1 MRIEVLGCSGGI
13 GDGRQTTSFLIDD
26 DILLDAGSGVLSLSR
41 AAMVR
46 VDHVFITHSH
56 LDHILSLPL
65 LLDSVANER
74 DKPLQLHAIP
84 EVLEILKDHIFN
96 WRIWPDFSRIPSTK
110 APFLA
115 FSPIQLGEV
124 WSQPDATGVRREITP
139 ITAHHTVPTSGFH
152 LHGSEGSLLFS
163 ADTNS
168 HPALWRLVEQ
178 IPDLLHLVVECSYVS
193 AQRDIAEASR
203 HFHAL
208 ELATHLA
215 QLELAAKVWITH
227 LKPGAEAE
235 IMAELRANLP
245 VDTLL
250 VIERLESGR
259 IFHI

>member
-41 AAMVR
+41 AQMALI
-46 VDHVFITHSH
+46 DHVFITHSH

-74 DKPLQLHAIP
+74 VKPLQLHAIP

-96 WRIWPDFSRIPSTK
+96 WRIWPDFSRIPSSK
-110 APFLA
+110 APFLV
-115 FSPIQLGEV
+115 FSPVPLGQV
-124 WSQPDATGVRREITP
+124 CSLPDSAGTTRAITP
-139 ITAHHTVPTSGFH
+139 IPAHHTVPTSGFH
-152 LHGSEGSLLFS
+152 LHGVNGSLLFS

-168 HPALWRLVEQ
+168 HPALWRLVAQ
-178 IPDLLHLVVECSYVS
+178 IPDLLHLVVECSYVG

-203 HFHAL
+203 HFHTH
-208 ELATHLA
+208 ELASDLA
-215 QLELAAKVWITH
+215 PLELAAKVWITH

-235 IMAELRANLP
+235 IMAELRGNLP
-245 VDTLL
+245 ADTRLA
-250 VIERLESGR
+250 IERLNAGQVFN
-259 IFHI
+259 I